1 MSTIGMV
8 LSGVLA
14 VIAILLV
21 IIILLQNNRAA
32 GLGAVGGASGGADSY
47 WSKNKANSMEGA
59 LSRYT
64 KILGALFMIIALV
77 INFVR

>member
-14 VIAILLV
+14 IIAILLI

-32 GLGAVGGASGGADSY
+32 ALGAVGGASTADSY

-64 KILGALFMIIALV
+64 KIFGALFMILALV